1 MGLNAW
7 PPNWFRKKTGPIVA
21 EPDVSVN
28 KKANYGIGDSQNM
41 SISND
46 VSAQIPYLRRFGRAL
61 VGSREGGDG
70 YVLAMLETLVA
81 EPERLSQATNLK
93 VALYCLFLDVWTAA
107 LSADPSAGAPLRQAD
122 SARNRLEA
130 ISLRPRVAF
139 LLNALENFTPADVA
153 TILSVSEQE
162 AQDLISQAN
171 DEIADQ
177 IATDVLIIEDEPF
190 IAHDLRAIVE
200 ELGHRVT
207 GMARTHREAVDTIG
221 SSKPGLI
228 LADIQLAD
236 GSSGLDAVNEIL
248 DTLSTPVIFITAY
261 PERFLTG
268 APPEP
273 AFLVTKPFSVESLKA
288 VISQALFFDK
298 RSHKRDA

>member
-1 MGLNAW
+1 MRLNAW

-21 EPDVSVN
+21 ESDVSVN

-93 VALYCLFLDVWTAA
+93 VALYRLFLDVWTAA
-107 LSADPSAGAPLRQAD
+107 LNADPSMGAPLRQAD

-139 LLNALENFTPADVA
+139 LLNALENFTPADVG